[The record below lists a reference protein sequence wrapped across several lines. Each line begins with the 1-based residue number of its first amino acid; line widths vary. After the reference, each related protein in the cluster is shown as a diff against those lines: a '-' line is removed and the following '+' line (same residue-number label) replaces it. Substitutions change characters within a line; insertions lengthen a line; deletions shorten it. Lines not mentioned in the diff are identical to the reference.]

1 MRVLRGR
8 AANIEADREASR
20 AMLAQTAETGEPA
33 VRVWRPHRQLAFGRR
48 DANADNYDWARRAA
62 REHGF
67 PPVERD
73 VGGRAVAYT
82 GSTVA
87 FVRTEPLDDVRQG
100 LDSRYDRMVEDVRR
114 ALGRLG
120 VDAEEGEPPDSFCPG
135 THSLCRDGKLAG
147 IAQRVRQGG
156 AAVAGVLVVADD
168 REIAAVLAD
177 VYDALGVPF
186 DPDTVGSV
194 ERARGNADMD
204 VVADPNTVVS
214 TIEAELVGD
223 WEYKLQQVGETER
236 E

>member
-8 AANIEADREASR
+8 AANIETDRETSR
-20 AMLAQTAETGEPA
+20 AMLAQTVETGEPT
-33 VRVWRPHRQLAFGRR
+33 VRVWRPHRQVAFGRR
-48 DANADNYDWARRAA
+48 DANADDYEQARDAA

-100 LDSRYDRMVEDVRR
+100 LERRYDCMVGDVRR
-114 ALGRLG
+114 ALERLG
-120 VDAEEGEPPDSFCPG
+120 VDAETGEPPDSFCPG
-135 THSLCRDGKLAG
+135 THSLSCDGKLAG

-168 REIAAVLAD
+168 REIAAVLAS
-177 VYDALGVPF
+177 VYQALDVPF
-186 DPDTVGSV
+186 DLDSVGSV
-194 ERARGNADMD
+194 ERTGGNADPD
-204 VVADPNTVVS
+204 AVVS
-214 TIEAELVGD
+214 TLQAELVGD
-223 WEYKLQQVGETER
+223 REYELQQVESTEV